1 MAKRVNS
8 QLYNATRLWYFQV
21 RKAWCV
27 GKFVQ
32 TGAIQDGEM
41 SKIRFSIVVP
51 TRDRAATLRH
61 SLRTCLDQN
70 FDNYEVIVSDNDS
83 SPATR
88 ELVEEIGSAKVRY
101 FRTPRALSL
110 ASSWDF
116 ALSHARGEYVLL
128 IGDDDGL
135 LPYGLCELDKLIRE
149 SGEKVIRWD
158 AAFYTWP
165 NCALAGEGNY
175 LRIPLGAETTE
186 IDSFK
191 SIQNVISFIQLY
203 TILPMIYNSAIHR
216 DVLAEI
222 RKKTGRLFAN
232 RYADV
237 YSGFSTAH
245 VAGRY
250 LSIDMPVTVSGQSS
264 ASTGVAIFFFRNRSP
279 VDRDFQDL
287 NAREN
292 LRKNDLMPN
301 LSIMPYTAVADAFL
315 DAKRLLFP
323 NVDELVLNQKQF
335 IELCARNLRVEC
347 VEEWQAGLVELR
359 KTLSN
364 EPGGFEWFDREI
376 ASLEYRPLEPFR
388 LRPERLGYDGQY
400 LHLDAGDFEVRDIAA
415 AAKLCDKILNNS
427 RFGSPHNDPSNPANR
442 LLALQQSCDELRQ
455 ACDERQKVCDDLK
468 KTCDDRSI
476 VIEKLSD
483 RVDVLE
489 KREIFRR
496 LVKWILAWPQRL
508 TKPFGSMVSRRD

>member
-1 MAKRVNS
+1 
-8 QLYNATRLWYFQV
+8 
-21 RKAWCV
+21 
-27 GKFVQ
+27 
-32 TGAIQDGEM
+32 M
-41 SKIRFSIVVP
+41 SNIRFSIVIP
-51 TRDRAATLRH
+51 TRNRAATLH
-61 SLRTCLDQN
+61 HCLRTCLDQN
-70 FDNYEVIVSDNDS
+70 FDDYEVIVSDNFG

-88 ELVEEIGSAKVRY
+88 ELVDEVGSPKVRY
-101 FRTPRALSL
+101 FRTPQALSL

-116 ALSHARGEYVLL
+116 AVSHARGEYVLL

-149 SGEKVIRWD
+149 SGQKVIRWD

-175 LRIPLGAETTE
+175 LRIPLGAGTTE
-186 IDSFK
+186 IDSIK
-191 SIQNVISFIQLY
+191 SIENVISFIQLY

-222 RKKTGRLFAN
+222 RTRTGRLFAN

-250 LSIDMPVTVSGQSS
+250 LSIDMPITISGQSS
-264 ASTGVAIFFFRNRSP
+264 ASTGVAIFFFRNRSS

-287 NAREN
+287 NKRES
-292 LRKNDLMPN
+292 LLKNDRMPE

-323 NVDELVLNQKQF
+323 NAEELVLNQKKF
-335 IELCARNLRVEC
+335 VESCARNLRVESA
-347 VEEWQAGLVELR
+347 EDWQAGLAELR
-359 KTLSN
+359 KTMSC
-364 EPGGFEWFDREI
+364 ESGGFEWFDKEI
-376 ASLEYRPLEPFR
+376 APMEYRPLQPFR
-388 LRPERLGYDGQY
+388 LRPDRLGYDGQY
-400 LHLDAGDFEVRDIAA
+400 LHLDADALEVRDIAG
-415 AAKLCDKILNNS
+415 AAKLCDNILNNR

-442 LLALQQSCDELRQ
+442 LLVLQQSCDDLRQ
-455 ACDERQKVCDDLK
+455 ACDERQKVCDELK
-468 KTCDDRSI
+468 KTCADRLV

-508 TKPFGSMVSRRD
+508 TKPFGSLISRRN